1 METLAELSRKRPCL
15 STPPESAGLTDQPIH
30 NCHRL
35 GHFGDGSTCAFRVF
49 TGTNLICTRGDFC
62 LTWFPG
68 KLLRGAEF
76 FSGIRPFSFPEG
88 NDYQC
93 HFPEPRT
100 IRFSGST
107 VKEQFNNH
115 RNSFPSQEIFYL
127 NVSISIICE

>member
-62 LTWFPG
+62 LTWFPE

-76 FSGIRPFSFPEG
+76 FSGIRPLTPPG
-88 NDYQC
+88 GDGYQC
-93 HFPEPRT
+93 YLP
-100 IRFSGST
+100 FSRANHSSSST
-107 VKEQFNNH
+107 VKEH
-115 RNSFPSQEIFYL
+115 SYDLRDLMISQVIIYL
-127 NVSISIICE
+127 NHCISI